1 MSSSFSC
8 CISLFW
14 DAITVHMWTIM
25 FFYTRHTCPFH
36 LSASSSSLT
45 WHCCTRLRRSLAT
58 SLMWRGRVETRATPS
73 SPPVRVPNVPTYH
86 SPPSCVR
93 VALSLYT
100 CLHLEKPP
108 LIGSYYRSITVMRRA
123 QSTRH
128 HGRPSTAQGTGGADD
143 LSVLKE
149 TEDTVEDSLRKQLL
163 EKDREND
170 KVRAFVPS

>member
-1 MSSSFSC
+1 MLHIVILGRNYC
-8 CISLFW
+8 TYV
-14 DAITVHMWTIM
+14 DYN

-45 WHCCTRLRRSLAT
+45 WHCCTRLQSRHKSHVARS
-58 SLMWRGRVETRATPS
+58 RGRVETRATPS

-108 LIGSYYRSITVMRRA
+108 PIGCYYRSITVMRRA

-170 KVRAFVPS
+170 KVRAFIPS